1 MRSPKKS
8 KRNYYLEDIP
18 LNSAITEFDEAL
30 KNYPS
35 IVTKTEIISIANA
48 INRVTAKPVFAKL
61 SSPHYDSAAMDGVA
75 VSSCNTNGATDTKPK
90 FLQNNIDFAW
100 VNTGDEVP
108 KHFDSVIM
116 IENIKEVENGIE
128 IRDGRYGMYITD
140 GKTNVKMPK
149 GITSDALTLEE
160 AQKLIDEKKAN
171 PKKRFRKKK

>member
-35 IVTKTEIISIANA
+35 IVTKTEIIKIANA

-116 IENIKEVENGIE
+116 IEKF
-128 IRDGRYGMYITD
+128 
-140 GKTNVKMPK
+140 K
-149 GITSDALTLEE
+149 
-160 AQKLIDEKKAN
+160 
-171 PKKRFRKKK
+171 